1 MSEKYHKLPSE
12 ILGIECGTYLSYCV
26 DEVAIFIINQMKL
39 AQKEKRVFKYK
50 KQTVYKS
57 FSELYKKY
65 SK

>member
-26 DEVAIFIINQMKL
+26 DECAVFVLNQMKI
-39 AQKEKRVFKYK
+39 ANKEKRVFRYK
-50 KQTVYKS
+50 KRIAYKS
-57 FSELYKKY
+57 FSDLYKKY